1 MTASGFLVAATLT
14 FAGSVHCLGM
24 CGPFVLATA
33 SGGAPRSRG
42 RLALDQILLQLGKAA
57 TYAFLGAVAGALGG
71 RVLKS
76 PVLATGGR
84 VFLVVAGLAIAAA
97 GLALLGFGRRTGE
110 GSAVSWAALVWQKLV
125 GPLVTSRP
133 PGFPLVV
140 GMAMGFLPCPL
151 IYAGLAGAAAS
162 GSPGAGAA
170 ILAGVALGTL
180 PALTLAAVLGTAA
193 FRPGTR
199 LLLARA
205 AGVLLV
211 VTGLLTAGRGFGFRP
226 GHSGPPP
233 STADGPACH

>member
-1 MTASGFLVAATLT
+1 M
-14 FAGSVHCLGM
+14 
-24 CGPFVLATA
+24 
-33 SGGAPRSRG
+33 
-42 RLALDQILLQLGKAA
+42 
-57 TYAFLGAVAGALGG
+57 
-71 RVLKS
+71 
-76 PVLATGGR
+76 
-84 VFLVVAGLAIAAA
+84 
-97 GLALLGFGRRTGE
+97 
-110 GSAVSWAALVWQKLV
+110 
-125 GPLVTSRP
+125 TSRP

-180 PALTLAAVLGTAA
+180 PALTLAAVFGTAA

-199 LLLARA
+199 LFLARA

-226 GHSGPPP
+226 GHGLRHLRRRPGLSLNLLGPSGRFYRCLMMVRRRGRCRG
-233 STADGPACH
+233 SCRRS